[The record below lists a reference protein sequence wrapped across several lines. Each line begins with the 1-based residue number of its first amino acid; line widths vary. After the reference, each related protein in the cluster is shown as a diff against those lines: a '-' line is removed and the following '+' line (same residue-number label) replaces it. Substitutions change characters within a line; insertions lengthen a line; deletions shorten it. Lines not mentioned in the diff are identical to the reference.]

1 MTYFCIFI
9 NLKSLRNENYL
20 NSKKYYL
27 NFKKSKPILNNHF
40 EIPIYLII
48 LVEISSLIEFYFKI
62 LFSFYL
68 ESNFNF
74 EQTLYYLPI
83 YKYLNNSAIYY
94 LYISF
99 LFLYII
105 YFFLIKINFYFLI
118 LFKNQFFLQNY
129 YNLK

>member
-1 MTYFCIFI
+1 MTYFFIFI
-9 NLKSLRNENYL
+9 NLKSLKNENYL

-40 EIPIYLII
+40 EIPISLII
-48 LVEISSLIEFYFKI
+48 LVEIFSLIEFYFKF
-62 LFSFYL
+62 LFSFYW

-83 YKYLNNSAIYY
+83 FKNLNNSAKYY

-105 YFFLIKINFYFLI
+105 FFLLIKINFYFLI
-118 LFKNQFFLQNY
+118 LFKNQFFCKNIII
-129 YNLK
+129 